1 MAPFATLALLVPLL
15 APAAAALPPQPPPST
30 CTAAVDEHFRALL
43 AEYHAAVALLERM
56 TTSPSASTADLDRAF
71 NARMRP
77 LVDAGHGPSI
87 AWTLRHFVPLAS
99 DELGPDELR
108 RELWSRLLPAFA
120 AEEWIWSREFDVLG
134 TLLAHRSL
142 LGPRPCAE
150 LAATVLAAQP
160 LEQHDRRLRALTA
173 QSDALAPLGEP
184 DRAAREAAASLWRRE
199 FQRAPKGALAS
210 HCERALWRLENIVIG
225 ASLPPLVSFDVDG
238 NQLSVSDFRG
248 KVLVLGFFS
257 LASEQGRRDAQA
269 FAQLDAQFEGPSL
282 AVLGIG
288 GGVQPDEFR
297 RRADECG
304 LRLPTAYEGGARG
317 SVMGAL
323 RLDRAPLALV
333 LDRDGRLRHV
343 VHTLA
348 ELEPAYSDALRDPAM
363 GGSGAES
370 MGNLRR

>member
-1 MAPFATLALLVPLL
+1 
-15 APAAAALPPQPPPST
+15 
-30 CTAAVDEHFRALL
+30 VDEHFRALL

-71 NARMRP
+71 NARLRP

-87 AWTLRHFVPLAS
+87 AWTLRHFQPLPT

-108 RELWSRLLPAFA
+108 RDLWSRLLPAFS
-120 AEEWIWSREFDVLG
+120 AEEWIWSRELDVLE
-134 TLLAHRSL
+134 TLRADRSL

-150 LAATVLAAQP
+150 LASTVLAVQP
-160 LEQHDRRLRALTA
+160 LEQHDRRLRALMA

-238 NQLSVSDFRG
+238 NQISVSDFRG

-257 LASEQGRRDAQA
+257 LGSEEGRRVAQA

-304 LRLPTAYEGGARG
+304 LRFPTAYEGGPRG
-317 SVMGAL
+317 SVRGAL
-323 RLDRAPLALV
+323 RIDRAPLALV
-333 LDRDGRLRHV
+333 LDRDGRLLHAV
-343 VHTLA
+343 TTLA
-348 ELEPAYSDALRDPAM
+348 ELEPAYLDALRDPAM
-363 GGSGAES
+363 GDSSAAS
-370 MGNLRR
+370 TGNLRR